1 MKKSIFGCWTNSAC
15 SPICPAETEA
25 AREKSASSKRTD
37 GREHLV
43 LPRRTTPR
51 SKSRG
56 CGAKASLRNW
66 DKAARHGP
74 FAGKG
79 PIAKKRRAAGLCSLQ
94 AAPMRRTDFFRW
106 ERAAAAASRNRAGV
120 GIPFFEKT
128 KRRGGRAAS
137 RPRVFLPRGPFAA
150 RRFFPAIRPT
160 PDPVFSSRFLRALPI
175 SPQPGRPCGAFLPRS
190 GHCWVPSFPGAS
202 PRPCRP
208 PRDRPRTGPLLS
220 LIFSSRFPPSCTLLS
235 AQPVRP
241 APPLSA
247 PPRSGPATLIA
258 APRCLFQARAQA

>member
-43 LPRRTTPR
+43 LPGRTTPR
-51 SKSRG
+51 SKSGAAGQRRVCATVTKLRG
-56 CGAKASLRNW
+56 MGRSRKRPHRK
-66 DKAARHGP
+66 KAARRRPLQPTSG
-74 FAGKG
+74 AG
-79 PIAKKRRAAGLCSLQ
+79 AADRLLPLGAGGGRCQ
-94 AAPMRRTDFFRW
+94 
-106 ERAAAAASRNRAGV
+106 RNCARG
-120 GIPFFEKT
+120 GHPFFEKT

-137 RPRVFLPRGPFAA
+137 RPPRLSAP
-150 RRFFPAIRPT
+150 RP
-160 PDPVFSSRFLRALPI
+160 VC
-175 SPQPGRPCGAFLPRS
+175 PCGAFLPRS

-202 PRPCRP
+202 PRLCRP

-235 AQPVRP
+235 AHPVRP

-258 APRCLFQARAQA
+258 APRAFFRRERRLKLLLRKP